1 MAAGNGKVGAQPSNR
16 QLKVGQ
22 EIKQA
27 LAQIF
32 LRGDFFYG
40 KEHKA
45 LHGASITVSEVRVSP
60 DLKDA
65 KAYVMPLGG
74 VNAETVVKEL
84 NDISQQIR
92 STVTAMIHIK
102 FSPRIRFYKDDT
114 FEYANKINELL
125 QKPEVRKDI
134 LAIEDKE

>member
-1 MAAGNGKVGAQPSNR
+1 MANGKVGAQPSNR

-32 LRGDFFYG
+32 MRGDFIYG
-40 KEHKA
+40 EEHKS
-45 LHGASITVSEVRVSP
+45 LRNASITVSEVRVSP
-60 DLKDA
+60 DLQDA

-74 VNAETVVKEL
+74 VNASEVVKDL
-84 NDISQQIR
+84 NDIAQQIR
-92 STVTAMIHIK
+92 ATVTKMIHVK
-102 FSPRIRFYKDDT
+102 FSPKIRFYVDDT

-125 QKPEVRKDI
+125 QRPEVRKDI
-134 LAIEDKE
+134 LGIDEE